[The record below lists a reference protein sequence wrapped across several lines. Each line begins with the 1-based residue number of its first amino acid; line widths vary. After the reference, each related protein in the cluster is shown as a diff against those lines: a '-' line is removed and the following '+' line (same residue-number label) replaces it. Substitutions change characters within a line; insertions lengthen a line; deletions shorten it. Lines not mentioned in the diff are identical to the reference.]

1 MSEEINL
8 KKEILERVLA
18 MVGKNAEISFII
30 TYSECIEKGRKE
42 YYLDLLTQIHD
53 KLMKLFRE
61 ISWEM
66 VGGA

>member
-18 MVGKNAEISFII
+18 MIGKSAEISFII

-53 KLMKLFRE
+53 KLMRLLQG
-61 ISWEM
+61 M
-66 VGGA
+66 VIMKYEK